1 MPNKIEELIIS
12 HNKDAQNR
20 KLVAFYD
27 RKSTMEK
34 MGIAR
39 SETAHSA
46 FLANLLKSDNGLGLE
61 ESAIMWLLHILI
73 EREDNATKYK
83 TSPIPVDIKAA
94 VLSQTL
100 KYEIEEI
107 KTEKNIYDVARDY
120 FEGPYKNQN
129 NNQKCDDRLDIY
141 IKLKVLD
148 KKSVDSIEII
158 IENKVLQDENGP
170 KIKNAPGYDGLYQTE
185 RYYKACSTACS
196 YNKSSKTSQLFV
208 FLTPDEVEEETKAQ
222 DKHFIQI
229 SYQDVLDTII
239 IPQLDN
245 NMLSSNERQELENY
259 VDALNLPTLDIQA
272 KKRKVMAITEEARID
287 IQTYLKKN
295 KELIIEVIKAKEKEA
310 KAKKEEAKAK
320 KKGAKAKKKGVCNPY
335 SLTQDEKILVS
346 FADKRKNLFFALGMD
361 FDTIISTKSTN
372 YFVFITEGDTYK
384 IVYYNKTEVAVNYAK
399 LFYKHNSSLTIGQ
412 LNNVFAGVKSGIF
425 SDSNKQREDTKKD
438 LFDKIADGIY
448 FPNYLWDKK
457 NYLPKLL
464 TMIDNNNKNPKF
476 SKDFIYEVII

>member
-1 MPNKIEELIIS
+1 MATNIEKLIIS

-20 KLVAFYD
+20 KMVAFYD

-73 EREDNATKYK
+73 EREDNATAYNSTSSK
-83 TSPIPVDIKAA
+83 SPIPTDVKAA

-100 KYEIEEI
+100 KYDIEEI
-107 KTEKNIYDVARDY
+107 TTEKVIDDVAPSY
-120 FEGPYKNQN
+120 FATHY

-141 IKLKVLD
+141 IKLKVNGL
-148 KKSVDSIEII
+148 SVKYLEIV

-170 KIKNAPGYDGLYQTE
+170 KSKNSSGYDSLFQTQ
-185 RYYKACSTACS
+185 RYYTACS
-196 YNKSSKTSQLFV
+196 YNKPSDTAQLFV
-208 FLTPDEVEEETKAQ
+208 FLTPDEVEEETKAK

-245 NMLSSNERQELENY
+245 NMLTSNERQELENY

-272 KKRKVMAITEEARID
+272 KKRIVMAMTEEARTD
-287 IQTYLKKN
+287 KQTYLKKN
-295 KELIIEVIKAKEKEA
+295 KELIINVIKAKEKEA
-310 KAKKEEAKAK
+310 S
-320 KKGAKAKKKGVCNPY
+320 NSS

-346 FADKRKNLFFALGMD
+346 FADKRKNLFAAHGMD
-361 FDTIISTKSTN
+361 FDTIKPTY
-372 YFVFITEGDTYK
+372 YFVFITDGATYR
-384 IVYYNKTEVAVNYAK
+384 IAHLCTADVAVNFAK
-399 LFYKHNSSLTIGQ
+399 LYYKYNSGSSIGQ
-412 LNNVFAGVKSGIF
+412 LNNDFANVKPNIF
-425 SDSNKQREDTKKD
+425 SVCNVQKNNTNSA
-438 LFDKIADGIY
+438 LYVKIANGVY
-448 FPNYLWDKK
+448 FPKYIWSGKK
-457 NYLPKLL
+457 LGMEKKITLVNC
-464 TMIDNNNKNPKF
+464 
-476 SKDFIYEVII
+476 SQ

>member
-1 MPNKIEELIIS
+1 MATNIEKLIIS

-20 KLVAFYD
+20 KMVAFYD

-73 EREDNATKYK
+73 EREDNATAYNSTSSK
-83 TSPIPVDIKAA
+83 SPIPTDVKAA

-100 KYEIEEI
+100 KYDIEEI
-107 KTEKNIYDVARDY
+107 TTEKVIDDVAPSY
-120 FEGPYKNQN
+120 FATHY

-141 IKLKVLD
+141 IKLKVNGL
-148 KKSVDSIEII
+148 SVKYLEIV

-170 KIKNAPGYDGLYQTE
+170 KSKNSSGYDSLFQTQ
-185 RYYKACSTACS
+185 RYYTACS
-196 YNKSSKTSQLFV
+196 YNKSSVTAQLFV
-208 FLTPDEVEEETKAQ
+208 FLTPDEVEEETKAK

-245 NMLSSNERQELENY
+245 NMLTSNERQELENY

-272 KKRKVMAITEEARID
+272 KKRIVMAMTEEARID
-287 IQTYLKKN
+287 RQTYLKKN
-295 KELIIEVIKAKEKEA
+295 KELIINVIKAKEKEA
-310 KAKKEEAKAK
+310 S
-320 KKGAKAKKKGVCNPY
+320 NSS

-346 FADKRKNLFFALGMD
+346 FADKRKNLFAAHGMD
-361 FDTIISTKSTN
+361 FDTIKPTY
-372 YFVFITEGDTYK
+372 YFVFITDGATYR
-384 IVYYNKTEVAVNYAK
+384 IAHLCTADVAVNFAK
-399 LFYKHNSSLTIGQ
+399 LYYKHNPGLTIEQ
-412 LNNVFAGVKSGIF
+412 LNNDFANVKSNIF
-425 SDSNKQREDTKKD
+425 SVCNAQKNNTNSD
-438 LFDKIADGIY
+438 LYVKIADYVY
-448 FPNYLWDKK
+448 FPKNIWSRKNIGDRKENYFS
-457 NYLPKLL
+457 KLL
-464 TMIDNNNKNPKF
+464 TMINKTNNV
-476 SKDFIYEVII
+476 SKDSKYEVIK

>member
-1 MPNKIEELIIS
+1 MATNIEKLIIS

-20 KLVAFYD
+20 KMVAFYD

-73 EREDNATKYK
+73 EREDNATAYNSTSSK
-83 TSPIPVDIKAA
+83 SPIPTDVKAA

-100 KYEIEEI
+100 KYDIEEI
-107 KTEKNIYDVARDY
+107 TTEKVIDDVAPSY
-120 FEGPYKNQN
+120 FATHY

-141 IKLKVLD
+141 IKLKVNGL
-148 KKSVDSIEII
+148 SVKYLEIV

-170 KIKNAPGYDGLYQTE
+170 KSKNSSGYDSLFQTQ
-185 RYYKACSTACS
+185 RYYTACS
-196 YNKSSKTSQLFV
+196 HKKPSDTAQLFV
-208 FLTPDEVEEETKAQ
+208 FLTPDEVEEETKAK

-245 NMLSSNERQELENY
+245 NMLTSNERQELENY

-272 KKRKVMAITEEARID
+272 KKRIVMAMTEEARTD
-287 IQTYLKKN
+287 KQTYLKKN
-295 KELIIEVIKAKEKEA
+295 KELIINVIKAKEKEA
-310 KAKKEEAKAK
+310 SNSSSLTEEEQIEAS
-320 KKGAKAKKKGVCNPY
+320 NSS

-346 FADKRKNLFFALGMD
+346 FADKRKNLFAAHGMD
-361 FDTIISTKSTN
+361 FDTIKPTY
-372 YFVFITEGDTYK
+372 YFVFITDGATYR
-384 IVYYNKTEVAVNYAK
+384 IAHLCTADVAVNFAK
-399 LFYKHNSSLTIGQ
+399 LYYKYNSGSSIGQ
-412 LNNVFAGVKSGIF
+412 LNNDFANVKPNIF
-425 SDSNKQREDTKKD
+425 SVCNVQKNNTNSA
-438 LFDKIADGIY
+438 LYVKIANGVY
-448 FPNYLWDKK
+448 FPKNIWSGKNIGDGKENYFS
-457 NYLPKLL
+457 KLL
-464 TMIDNNNKNPKF
+464 TMINNTNNV
-476 SKDFIYEVII
+476 SKDFKYEVIR

>member
-1 MPNKIEELIIS
+1 MATNIEKLIIS

-20 KLVAFYD
+20 KMVAFYD

-73 EREDNATKYK
+73 EREDNATAYNSTSSK
-83 TSPIPVDIKAA
+83 SPIPTDVKAA

-100 KYEIEEI
+100 KYDIEEI
-107 KTEKNIYDVARDY
+107 TTEKVIDDVAPSY
-120 FEGPYKNQN
+120 FATYY

-141 IKLKVLD
+141 IKLKVNGL
-148 KKSVDSIEII
+148 SVKYLEIV

-170 KIKNAPGYDGLYQTE
+170 KSKNSSGYDSLFQTQ
-185 RYYKACSTACS
+185 RYYTACS
-196 YNKSSKTSQLFV
+196 YNKSSVTAQLFV
-208 FLTPDEVEEETKAQ
+208 FLTPDEVEEETKAK

-245 NMLSSNERQELENY
+245 NMLTSNERQELENY

-272 KKRKVMAITEEARID
+272 KKRIVMAMTEEARTD
-287 IQTYLKKN
+287 KQTYLKKN
-295 KELIIEVIKAKEKEA
+295 KELIINVIKAKEKEA
-310 KAKKEEAKAK
+310 S
-320 KKGAKAKKKGVCNPY
+320 NSS

-346 FADKRKNLFFALGMD
+346 FADKRKNLFAAHGMD
-361 FDTIISTKSTN
+361 FDTIKPTY
-372 YFVFITEGDTYK
+372 YFVFITDGATYR
-384 IVYYNKTEVAVNYAK
+384 IAHLCTADVAVNFAK
-399 LFYKHNSSLTIGQ
+399 LYYKYNSGSSIGQ
-412 LNNVFAGVKSGIF
+412 LNNDFANVKPNIF
-425 SDSNKQREDTKKD
+425 SVCNVQKNNTNSA
-438 LFDKIADGIY
+438 LYVKIANGVY
-448 FPNYLWDKK
+448 FPKNIWANNYF
-457 NYLPKLL
+457 NKLL
-464 TMIDNNNKNPKF
+464 AMINKTNNV
-476 SKDFIYEVII
+476 SKDFKYEVIR

>member
-73 EREDNATKYK
+73 EREDNATEYK
-83 TSPIPVDIKAA
+83 KSNTSPIPVDIKAA

-107 KTEKNIYDVARDY
+107 TTEKNIDKVAHEY
-120 FEGPYKNQN
+120 FEDNQL
-129 NNQKCDDRLDIY
+129 KCDDRLDIY
-141 IKLKVLD
+141 INLKVHKL
-148 KKSVDSIEII
+148 KSVDSIEII
-158 IENKVLQDENGP
+158 IENKVLQDENGA
-170 KIKNAPGYDGLYQTE
+170 KSQNANASGYGGMTQTQ
-185 RYYKACSTACS
+185 RYYTACS
-196 YNKSSKTSQLFV
+196 YNKSPKTAQLFV

-272 KKRKVMAITEEARID
+272 KKRKVMAITEEAYID

-295 KELIIEVIKAKEKEA
+295 KELIIEVIRAKEKEA
-310 KAKKEEAKAK
+310 S
-320 KKGAKAKKKGVCNPY
+320 NPN

-346 FADKRKNLFFALGMD
+346 FADKRKNLFAALGVD
-361 FDTIISTKSTN
+361 FDTIKSTKSTN
-372 YFVFITEGDTYK
+372 YFVFITEGNTYK
-384 IVYYNKTEVAVNYAK
+384 IASLCTADVAVNYAK
-399 LFYKHNSSLTIGQ
+399 LFYKYNSSLTIGQ
-412 LNNVFAGVKSGIF
+412 LNNVFAKEKIMEKSGVF
-425 SDSNKQREDTKKD
+425 FNAPKYNKKKTA
-438 LFDKIADGIY
+438 LTEKIANGIY
-448 FPNYLWDKK
+448 FYK
-457 NYLPKLL
+457 NIWTLKPSNKSFSKLL
-464 TMIDNNNKNPKF
+464 AMIVKTNKDP
-476 SKDFIYEVII
+476 SDFIYEVII